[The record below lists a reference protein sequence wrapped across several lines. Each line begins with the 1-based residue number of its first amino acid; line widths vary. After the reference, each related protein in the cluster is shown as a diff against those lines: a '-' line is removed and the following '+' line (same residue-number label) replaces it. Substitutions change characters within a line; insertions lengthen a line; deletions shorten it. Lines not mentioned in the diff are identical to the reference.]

1 MHTNETKDKFIE
13 LRLKGTS
20 LADIAKKIGVSKTTL
35 VDWNQRYAE
44 ELRAHRSA
52 ELESLHDRIL
62 QSYEADFTRL
72 SRMQY
77 NVENMAYR
85 EDFKLWMMD
94 AVRGGQI
101 VRKQIREL
109 RKDIASFGRLT
120 NDAKKPTPPP
130 QPQVPEPKVE
140 APSKSQTSN
149 ADTSDSNFKSQISNL
164 KSSEPSNAP
173 TDSTPPST
181 TSVNKT

>member
-1 MHTNETKDKFIE
+1 MHTTETKDKFIE
-13 LRLKGTS
+13 LRLKGAS

-35 VDWNQRYAE
+35 VDWNQRYAD
-44 ELRAHRSA
+44 ELRALRSA

-72 SRMQY
+72 SRMQE
-77 NVENMAYR
+77 NVEKLAYS
-85 EDFKLWMMD
+85 DKFCLWMMD

-120 NDAKKPTPPP
+120 NDIKKPTPPS
-130 QPQVPEPKVE
+130 QPAVPEPKAD

-149 ADTSDSNFKSQISNL
+149 ADT
-164 KSSEPSNAP
+164 

-181 TSVNKT
+181 TSIDKT